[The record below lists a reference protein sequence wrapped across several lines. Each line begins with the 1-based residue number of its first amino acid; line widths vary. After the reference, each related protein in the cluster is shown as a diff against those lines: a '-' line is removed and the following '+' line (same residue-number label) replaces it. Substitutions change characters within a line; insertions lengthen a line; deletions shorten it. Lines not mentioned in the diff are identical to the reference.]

1 MLTIYSEDHRLQH
14 GKVELTGGHFIP
26 VVEKP
31 ERAET
36 ILARI
41 KAVGLGEVRAP
52 ERFGVDPIARVHAP
66 HFIRFLETAWD
77 EWVAAHGEIDAL
89 PTNWAVRNMRQIV
102 PSSIEGKLGYYASDC
117 GTPITAGTW
126 RAALS
131 SVDVALTG
139 AKLVAADG
147 KPVFSLCRPPG
158 HHASTDVYCGYCF
171 FNNAAVA
178 AQWFRDNGAARVAV
192 LDIDYHHGNGTQEIF
207 YSRDD
212 VLFVSLH
219 ADPNVEYPYY
229 LGYAEERGAGAGEG
243 FNLNLPMPFGTIWDR
258 YREALD
264 AALARIRDYGADAV
278 VLSFGADTFQE
289 DPISQFKLNSD
300 DFTRMGEILG
310 RGLGVPTLTVME
322 GGYAVDALGVNVSN
336 LLQALEGA
344 AG

>member
-52 ERFGVDPIARVHAP
+52 ERFGTDPIARVHDRG
-66 HFIRFLETAWD
+66 FIRFLETAWD
-77 EWVAAHGEIDAL
+77 EWKAQHGEIDAL
-89 PTNWAVRNMRQIV
+89 PTNWTVRNMRQII
-102 PSSIEGKLGYYASDC
+102 PSSIDGKLGYYASDC

-207 YSRDD
+207 YGRDD

-229 LGYAEERGAGAGEG
+229 LGYAEERGEGAGEG
-243 FNLNLPMPFGTIWDR
+243 FNLNLPMPFGTTWDR

-310 RGLGVPTLTVME
+310 RSLGVPTLTVME

-336 LLQALEGA
+336 LLQALE